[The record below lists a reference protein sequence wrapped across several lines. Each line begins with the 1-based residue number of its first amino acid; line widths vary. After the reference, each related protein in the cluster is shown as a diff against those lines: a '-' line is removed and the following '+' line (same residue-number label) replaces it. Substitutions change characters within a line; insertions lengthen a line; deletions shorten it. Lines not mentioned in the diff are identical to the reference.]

1 MKAYKRFLSYS
12 YEPFRLHF
20 CGPQDDASTKLVDDF
35 LKGFDISAARLN
47 RVARDF
53 AGVYPYL
60 ELIAKKNKLEPLD
73 EQVIEAYWIGNNLL
87 RQVTVE
93 DLKNLILQSFI
104 GPGKL
109 SLSAGERLAAG
120 VPGRAVAHHS
130 FHVLYVGSVTQT
142 VRLAGKLLDLC
153 RVGWGRVI
161 AYGGEVIQVK
171 YRPLIV
177 KPNDLRLGRDEAV
190 KEIKWNKKVLP
201 KVMENQIVTFH
212 WGLACETVSE
222 DQARNLEKYT
232 LRNIDA
238 VNHQ

>member
-109 SLSAGERLAAG
+109 SLSAGERLAG
-120 VPGRAVAHHS
+120 FMPGG
-130 FHVLYVGSVTQT
+130 LGPGD
-142 VRLAGKLLDLC
+142 RLRRRG
-153 RVGWGRVI
+153 
-161 AYGGEVIQVK
+161 Y
-171 YRPLIV
+171 PS
-177 KPNDLRLGRDEAV
+177 
-190 KEIKWNKKVLP
+190 
-201 KVMENQIVTFH
+201 QISAFDRQ
-212 WGLACETVSE
+212 AKRS
-222 DQARNLEKYT
+222 QARP
-232 LRNIDA
+232 
-238 VNHQ
+238 

>member
-109 SLSAGERLAAG
+109 SLSAGERLA
-120 VPGRAVAHHS
+120 GRRGRRA
-130 FHVLYVGSVTQT
+130 
-142 VRLAGKLLDLC
+142 RLAARRALAAPPAGRRGAAGAGARGRRHHAK
-153 RVGWGRVI
+153 RYVWPASFWIYAGWAG
-161 AYGGEVIQVK
+161 AG
-171 YRPLIV
+171 
-177 KPNDLRLGRDEAV
+177 
-190 KEIKWNKKVLP
+190 
-201 KVMENQIVTFH
+201 
-212 WGLACETVSE
+212 
-222 DQARNLEKYT
+222 
-232 LRNIDA
+232 
-238 VNHQ
+238 